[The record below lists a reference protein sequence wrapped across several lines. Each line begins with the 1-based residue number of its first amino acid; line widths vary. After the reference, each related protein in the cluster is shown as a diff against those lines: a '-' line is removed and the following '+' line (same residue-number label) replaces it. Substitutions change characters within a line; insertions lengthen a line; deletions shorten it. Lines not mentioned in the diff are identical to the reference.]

1 MTGGVMEQPAP
12 QAALDV
18 PDVPAQGLRPALQ
31 LLVGTS
37 DPWHFGSAFWFNT
50 PVYTPGNTCGAQV

>member
-18 PDVPAQGLRPALQ
+18 PDVPAQGLRPALH
-31 LLVGTS
+31 LLVGAS
-37 DPWHFGSAFWFNT
+37 DLWPFGPAFWFNT